1 VDSPLPFRETGGSP
15 KEVHAQTHADSS
27 IHSWYRL
34 RLGYSD
40 HLVGSIIDEFKVD
53 PQTGVVLD
61 PFCGAGTTIV
71 ECKKQGISSI
81 GIDANPSSCF
91 ATRVKTHWRV
101 NEAELSSVLC
111 RVERLYRR
119 LRLKKAEISGD
130 QTFRYAKS
138 AGLLERGWICEQPLR
153 EAIAIKRAI
162 LGVDSWKPYANFL
175 TLSLLSEVVEGAS
188 NVKFGPELYCG
199 PPKHRADVFGGFK
212 VRTLRMIEDL
222 RQFRPKGKI
231 RSRTFQGDSRNLS
244 CVLDGKARIT
254 SVICS
259 PPYPAEH
266 DYTRNSRLELAFL
279 EHVGDIEELRTI
291 KKAMLRCHTKGIYK
305 TDSDG
310 DRILLNSKIMELAEE
325 IGQRASTQ
333 TSGFSRL
340 YASVVKEYFG
350 GMLRHFE
357 SLLPLLKPGAKC
369 AYIVGDQSNYL
380 QVHIPTAAVLGQLA
394 EQAGFECIDI
404 RLWRTRYVSSTKR
417 TLNENVLLLRKP
429 RGALVNFR

>member
-1 VDSPLPFRETGGSP
+1 MPSPPPFGKTREGP
-15 KEVHAQTHADSS
+15 REIHAQAHADSS

-40 HLVGSIIDEFKVD
+40 HLVTSIIDEFEVD
-53 PQTGVVLD
+53 PKREIVLD
-61 PFCGAGTTIV
+61 PFCGSGTTIV
-71 ECKKQGISSI
+71 ECKKRGISSI
-81 GIDANPSSCF
+81 GIDANPASCF
-91 ATRVKTHWRV
+91 ATKVKTHWRV
-101 NEAELSSVLC
+101 DETEIWFVL
-111 RVERLYRR
+111 RKVEHHYRR
-119 LRLKKAEISGD
+119 LRLKTTEISGD

-138 AGLLERGWICEQPLR
+138 AGLLKRGWICEQPLR
-153 EAIAIKRAI
+153 EAVAIKRAI
-162 LGVDSWKPYANFL
+162 LEVDTWKPYANFL

-212 VRTLRMIEDL
+212 TRTLRMIEDL

-244 CVLDGKARIT
+244 GVLDRKALIT

-266 DYTRNSRLELAFL
+266 DYTRNSRLELVFL
-279 EHVGDIEELRTI
+279 EHVGDIEELRRI

-310 DRILLNSKIMELAEE
+310 DRILLNSTIMKIAQE
-325 IGQRASTQ
+325 IDQRASTQ

-369 AYIVGDQSNYL
+369 AYIVGDQSNYVR
-380 QVHIPTAAVLGQLA
+380 VHIPTAALLGQLA
-394 EQAGFECIDI
+394 EQAGFECLDI
-404 RLWRTRYVSSTKR
+404 RVWRTRYVSSTKR
-417 TLNENVLLLRKP
+417 TLNENVLLLKKP
-429 RGALVNFR
+429 RRASHA

>member
-1 VDSPLPFRETGGSP
+1 MSPRTFLETDRSP
-15 KEVHAQTHADSS
+15 KEVHAQAHADSS
-27 IHSWYRL
+27 IHCWYRL

-40 HLVGSIIDEFKVD
+40 HLVGSIIDEFEVD
-53 PQTGVVLD
+53 PRREVVLD

-71 ECKKQGISSI
+71 ECKKKGISSI

-91 ATRVKTHWRV
+91 ATKVKTHWRIS
-101 NEAELSSVLC
+101 ETEISSVLRKVEHLYA
-111 RVERLYRR
+111 RVRLQ
-119 LRLKKAEISGD
+119 ATEIGAD

-153 EAIAIKRAI
+153 EAVAIKRAI
-162 LGVDSWKPYANFL
+162 LGVDTWKPYANFL

-188 NVKFGPELYCG
+188 NIKFGPELYCG
-199 PPKHRADVFGGFK
+199 PPKHRADVFAGFK
-212 VRTLRMIEDL
+212 SRTLRMIEEL

-231 RSRTFQGDSRNLS
+231 RSRTFRGDSRNLS
-244 CVLDGKARIT
+244 RVLDRKSRIT

-279 EHVGDIEELRTI
+279 EQVRDVEELRTI

-310 DRILLNSKIMELAEE
+310 DRILLNSKIMEIAKEIEE
-325 IGQRASTQ
+325 RASSQ

-357 SLLPLLKPGAKC
+357 SLLPLLKTGAKC

-380 QVHIPTAAVLGQLA
+380 RVHIPTASVLGQLA
-394 EQAGFECIDI
+394 EQAGFECTGI
-404 RLWRTRYVSSTKR
+404 RLWRTRQVNATR
-417 TLNENVLLLRKP
+417 GTLNENILFLKKP
-429 RGALVNFR
+429 QAVRFK